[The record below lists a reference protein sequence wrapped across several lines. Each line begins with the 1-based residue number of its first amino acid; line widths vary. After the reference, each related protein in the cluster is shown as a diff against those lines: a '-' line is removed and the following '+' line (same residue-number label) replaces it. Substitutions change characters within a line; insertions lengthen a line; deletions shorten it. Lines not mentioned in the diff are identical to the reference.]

1 MLKMGDIIYAEI
13 IEQCQ
18 LLVTVKVKD
27 DATNEDI
34 EKAINVAY
42 LDDDCEILEQRLHEI
57 TKESKAKLF
66 EKTYDAY
73 LLAQSVTRVYGVESP
88 PGQSAMKKLRAEV
101 KACSDKDLLEEYL
114 DYQDRENKRIES
126 IWGEW

>member
-1 MLKMGDIIYAEI
+1 MI
-13 IEQCQ
+13 
-18 LLVTVKVKD
+18 TV
-27 DATNEDI
+27 
-34 EKAINVAY
+34 
-42 LDDDCEILEQRLHEI
+42 
-57 TKESKAKLF
+57 ESKAKLF

-126 IWGEW
+126 IWGGW

>member
-1 MLKMGDIIYAEI
+1 M
-13 IEQCQ
+13 
-18 LLVTVKVKD
+18 
-27 DATNEDI
+27 
-34 EKAINVAY
+34 
-42 LDDDCEILEQRLHEI
+42 I
-57 TKESKAKLF
+57 TAESKAKLF

-88 PGQSAMKKLRAEV
+88 PGQSAMKKLRTEM
-101 KACSDKDLLEEYL
+101 KACSDRDLLEEYL

>member
-1 MLKMGDIIYAEI
+1 MKKVTAEI

-34 EKAINVAY
+34 EKAINAAY

-57 TKESKAKLF
+57 TNIKVHK
-66 EKTYDAY
+66 
-73 LLAQSVTRVYGVESP
+73 
-88 PGQSAMKKLRAEV
+88 
-101 KACSDKDLLEEYL
+101 
-114 DYQDRENKRIES
+114 
-126 IWGEW
+126 